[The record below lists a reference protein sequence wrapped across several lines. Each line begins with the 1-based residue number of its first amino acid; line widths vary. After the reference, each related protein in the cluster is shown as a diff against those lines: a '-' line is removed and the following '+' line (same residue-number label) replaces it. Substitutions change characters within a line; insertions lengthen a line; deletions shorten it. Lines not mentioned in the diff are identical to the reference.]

1 VPELNEE
8 KLREIRRKIDEI
20 DDKLLQLLAERVKLI
35 AEIASIKK
43 KLGKEIRDE
52 EREREILRKTKEKA
66 TKLGLDPAFV
76 ETFMKVVISGG
87 VGEEVRRLGGL
98 KFWAQIEEAF
108 RGYPAELSVAR
119 TIFLHGLR
127 VDEKGEV
134 KCGDMRITAL
144 SLARAAGTDRRTVVA
159 AVKRI
164 LSNERLRAVFTN
176 LRPVPYLRDVGKE
189 MGWGVL
195 EIIPK
200 DASRPGVIRE
210 VVEVISRRGIS
221 IRQAVADDPYLVAQ
235 PKLTLIT
242 DQPIP
247 TDVIEE
253 IRKLP
258 SVYSVLIY

>member
-1 VPELNEE
+1 MLE
-8 KLREIRRKIDEI
+8 KKW
-20 DDKLLQLLAERVKLI
+20 
-35 AEIASIKK
+35 
-43 KLGKEIRDE
+43 
-52 EREREILRKTKEKA
+52 
-66 TKLGLDPAFV
+66 
-76 ETFMKVVISGG
+76 GG
-87 VGEEVRRLGGL
+87 
-98 KFWAQIEEAF
+98 
-108 RGYPAELSVAR
+108 
-119 TIFLHGLR
+119 
-127 VDEKGEV
+127 
-134 KCGDMRITAL
+134 
-144 SLARAAGTDRRTVVA
+144 
-159 AVKRI
+159 
-164 LSNERLRAVFTN
+164 
-176 LRPVPYLRDVGKE
+176 
-189 MGWGVL
+189 GVL